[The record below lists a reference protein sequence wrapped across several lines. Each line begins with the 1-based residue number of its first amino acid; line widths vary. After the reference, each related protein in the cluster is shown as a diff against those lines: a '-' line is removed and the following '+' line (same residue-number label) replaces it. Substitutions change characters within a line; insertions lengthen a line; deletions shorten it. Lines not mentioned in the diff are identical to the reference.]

1 MTAILLAITSSL
13 AYGFTDFIGGMASRR
28 AHVLVIGVIAQP
40 AGVLMLL
47 ALLPWLGG
55 ALTQQVVWWAVA
67 AGVSGAA
74 AYFLL
79 FQALAIG
86 PMSIASPLSALV
98 SAILPVFAGVAFG
111 ERLSG
116 GAVVGIV
123 LGLVAVLLVSREHED
138 TPHPVT
144 RRVVFMSLLSGV
156 FIAGYFIALDR
167 SPDGSGLWPLIV
179 SRVVCTLVMAMA
191 AVRLGVLRRP
201 ERTVFWLAVA
211 SASLDVVA
219 TGSFLLAIRAG
230 MLAIV
235 AVITALYPAGT
246 MLLARVVLHERL
258 QAVQKAGLALAAGSV
273 VLLALTG

>member
-40 AGVLMLL
+40 AGMLMLI

-55 ALTQQVVWWAVA
+55 ALTQPVVWWSAA

-98 SAILPVFAGVAFG
+98 SAVLPVFAGVAFG
-111 ERLSG
+111 ERLSAT
-116 GAVVGIV
+116 AVVGIV
-123 LGLVAVLLVSREHED
+123 LALVAVLLVSREHED

-144 RRVVFMSLLSGV
+144 RRVVVLSLLSGV
-156 FIAGYFIALDR
+156 FIAGFFVALDR
-167 SPDGSGLWPLIV
+167 TPEGSGLWPLIL
-179 SRVVCTLVMAMA
+179 SRGVCALVMVGAGL
-191 AVRLGVLRRP
+191 RLGVLARP
-201 ERTVFWLAVA
+201 ERTVFWLAIA
-211 SASLDVVA
+211 SAALDVVA
-219 TGSFLLAIRAG
+219 TASFLLATRAG